1 MKKIVFLLLLIL
13 PWLISC
19 FEDKGNYDYV
29 EVDEIKIEGIPAEI
43 EVLGYIENIQ
53 VSPTLT
59 SAEGEISP
67 DDPNYT
73 FQYLLGYK
81 GMGALGENHETW
93 VDITPESGYDLD
105 IPANYSPN
113 TYICWFTFW
122 YLFPLFSISIGK
134 SG

>member
-1 MKKIVFLLLLIL
+1 MSVLPFFCCRCDFQNYHTDLIIKNNS
-13 PWLISC
+13 WLTSC

-43 EVLGYIENIQ
+43 EVLGYVENIQ

-59 SAEGEISP
+59 TADGEIAP

-73 FQYLLGYK
+73 FQYRLGYK

-93 VDITPESGYDLD
+93 VDITPESG
-105 IPANYSPN
+105 ITPRHPARRR
-113 TYICWFTFW
+113 IQLLRCG
-122 YLFPLFSISIGK
+122 L
-134 SG
+134 